1 MAGLTAVI
9 VRWADAHAGTEHW
22 TPLEELDDDGEY
34 IVSSVG
40 WLLPVDEGGKADHVT
55 VVQSVTVD
63 DHVDHVLHIPVS
75 MVRTL
80 VSITS
85 PEYVVSPIA
94 ATP

>member
-55 VVQSVTVD
+55 VVQSVTAD

-85 PEYVVSPIA
+85 PQDVVSPIA